1 MSSSTV
7 EIVPDQNT
15 GKRSLPWSLWF
26 RQIRAIF
33 RLEIE
38 KNFLGKRSILLY
50 LLALL
55 PIAPLLLLAPFTPP
69 GREWQDFTQ
78 YNMIFAIYYGGLIL
92 RTVVFFGCAW
102 IFMNLF
108 RGDIIDR
115 SLHFYFL
122 SAVRREVL
130 VVGKYFS
137 GLFTSII
144 LFAGTTVICMLLLYV
159 PHFPSDST
167 RFFLDG
173 PGMGQMLTYAG
184 ITMLA
189 CVGYGAFF
197 LVVGLFFRNP
207 IIPALVLYGW
217 EWINFLLPPLLKK
230 VSVIHYLQSLVPV
243 PVSEGPFAVVAEP
256 TPAWIAVPSLIVVT
270 GIVLILAS
278 RRIRHMEIRYG
289 SD

>member
-1 MSSSTV
+1 MSTSTA
-7 EIVPDQNT
+7 EINSQPQ
-15 GKRSLPWSLWF
+15 KQPLQWSLWF

-38 KNFLGKRSILLY
+38 KNFFGRRSILLY

-55 PIAPLLLLAPFTPP
+55 PIAPLALLAPFTPP
-69 GREWQDFTQ
+69 DREFQDFNNYST
-78 YNMIFAIYYGGLIL
+78 IFAVYYGGLVL

-122 SAVRREVL
+122 SPVRREVL
-130 VVGKYFS
+130 VVGKYLA
-137 GLFTSII
+137 GLVTSII
-144 LFAGTTVICMLLLYV
+144 LFTSMTIICMLLLYV
-159 PHFPSDST
+159 PHFPSESA

-173 PGMGQMLTYAG
+173 QGMVQLLTYAG

-197 LVVGLFFRNP
+197 MVVGLFIRNP

-217 EWINFLLPPLLKK
+217 EWLNFLLPPLLKK
-230 VSVIHYLQSLVPV
+230 ISVIHYLNSLAPV

-256 TPAWIAVPSLIVVT
+256 TPAWIAIPSLIAVT
-270 GIVLILAS
+270 ALVLFIAGQ
-278 RRIRHMEIRYG
+278 RIRHMEVRYG
-289 SD
+289 GE

>member
-1 MSSSTV
+1 MSTSTA
-7 EIVPDQNT
+7 EISTKPTKQP
-15 GKRSLPWSLWF
+15 LPWALWF

-38 KNFLGKRSILLY
+38 KNFLGRRSILLY

-55 PIAPLLLLAPFTPP
+55 PIGPLLLLAPFTPP
-69 GREWQDFTQ
+69 DREFQDFNNYST
-78 YNMIFAIYYGGLIL
+78 IFAVYYGGLIL

-122 SAVRREVL
+122 SPVRREVL
-130 VVGKYFS
+130 VVGKYLA
-137 GLFTSII
+137 GLVTSII
-144 LFAGTTVICMLLLYV
+144 LFTSMTIICMLLLYI
-159 PHFPSDST
+159 PHFPSESA

-173 PGMGQMLTYAG
+173 QGMTQLLTYAG

-197 LVVGLFFRNP
+197 MVVGLFIRNP

-217 EWINFLLPPLLKK
+217 EWLNFLLPPLLKK
-230 VSVIHYLQSLVPV
+230 ISVIHYLNSLAPV

-256 TPAWIAVPSLIVVT
+256 TPAWIAIPSLIAVT
-270 GIVLILAS
+270 ALVLFIAGQ
-278 RRIRHMEIRYG
+278 RIRHMEIRYG
-289 SD
+289 SE

>member
-7 EIVPDQNT
+7 DIAPSPKT
-15 GKRSLPWSLWF
+15 GKQLLPWSLWW

-38 KNFLGKRSILLY
+38 KNFLGRRSILLY

-55 PIAPLLLLAPFTPP
+55 PVVPLALLAPFTPP
-69 GREWQDFTQ
+69 GREWQDFPQ

-122 SAVRREVL
+122 SPVRREVL
-130 VVGKYFS
+130 VVGKYIS
-137 GLFTSII
+137 GLATSII
-144 LFAGTTVICMLLLYV
+144 LFTATTIVSMLLLYL
-159 PHFPSDST
+159 PHFYSESS
-167 RFFLDG
+167 RYFLDG
-173 PGMGQMLTYAG
+173 QGLGQLLTYAG

-217 EWINFLLPPLLKK
+217 EWLNFLMPPLLKK
-230 VSVIHYLQSLVPV
+230 ISVIHYLNSLAPV
-243 PVSEGPFAVVAEP
+243 PVYEGPFAVPALP
-256 TPAWIAVPSLIVVT
+256 TPAWIAVPSLILVT
-270 GIVLILAS
+270 ILVLIVAS
-278 RRIRHMEIRYG
+278 YRIRHMEIRYG